1 MKKKLTFQ
9 KKIIANLN
17 HDQMSSV
24 NGGNASGGMMCVDPP
39 KQTKDGIACDKDL
52 KSNAVPCTTVNLAC
66 NSVGFE

>member
-1 MKKKLTFQ
+1 
-9 KKIIANLN
+9 
-17 HDQMSSV
+17 MSSV